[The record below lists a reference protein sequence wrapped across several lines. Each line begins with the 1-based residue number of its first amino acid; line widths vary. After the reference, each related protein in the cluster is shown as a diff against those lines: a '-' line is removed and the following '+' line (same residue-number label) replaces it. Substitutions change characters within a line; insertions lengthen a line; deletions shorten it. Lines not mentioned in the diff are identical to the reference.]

1 MVQEYCAALRAL
13 GFRFEPCAHVAV
25 TADKQ
30 ALVVPVSHPCEIRF
44 VASSVHTSGCAQ
56 LCRARFCLAVC
67 KVSRIAVCEQSE
79 ALWIHARATFRT
91 RTDRLSSLVNIIW
104 KTGRAVS
111 QPRAAL
117 ASRSTAGKHASKFIV
132 WTERCAPRTCL
143 EEVKALE
150 YVFGARSA
158 DSGKLP
164 QDAPP

>member
-1 MVQEYCAALRAL
+1 MLLACGAKYSSSAL
-13 GFRFEPCAHVAV
+13 
-25 TADKQ
+25 
-30 ALVVPVSHPCEIRF
+30 
-44 VASSVHTSGCAQ
+44 
-56 LCRARFCLAVC
+56 
-67 KVSRIAVCEQSE
+67 
-79 ALWIHARATFRT
+79 ATFSGFIPLLREAII
-91 RTDRLSSLVNIIW
+91 SSGFDWRREGDTLANAMVNIIW